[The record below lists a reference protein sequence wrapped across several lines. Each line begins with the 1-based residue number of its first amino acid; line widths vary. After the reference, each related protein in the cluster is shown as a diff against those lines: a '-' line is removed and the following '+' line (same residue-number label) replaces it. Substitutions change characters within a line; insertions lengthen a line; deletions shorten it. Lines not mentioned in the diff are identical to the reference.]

1 MGSATGKNPYKTLG
15 ASSFRLLEVWRTD
28 NGDIAGHLETFSL
41 SSPDYLSFA
50 TVSYAWGEVTRNKT
64 IDLDGEPFA
73 VLDSTYPLLEA
84 ICDNAN
90 LKSYARFWI
99 DSICINSDDE
109 EERASQVQ
117 LMGQLYE
124 SSYITIVWLGPGDI
138 ESDQG
143 MEFFLTLCRR
153 RDELVEVWEKRQSRE
168 MPSDLNIAEKWRVLR
183 DLLQRPWWRR
193 VWTIQEFIL
202 PRRLVFFCG
211 NKHMSHSQF
220 PKAMYAISCCN
231 PDESLMGSNTRNAA
245 WNRRRLRQWSE
256 RQRRS
261 KQQSPIEMSLIALVA
276 YTSDCFVTNPKDR
289 IYALLGLANK
299 EDRSVV
305 GQPNYRSDVSAET
318 IYTNVV
324 KSFIKTYNSL
334 DIICF
339 ATLFNSSNQLPVQNK
354 VVVAAPSWVPNW
366 NIRVQV
372 FVTPLMV
379 SQSGISYIGNFRP
392 IVGRS
397 DTEDP
402 VLYTAAGNTLP
413 ECSISEDF
421 RMTCKG
427 IILDCIDG
435 LGTTSAT
442 PKGGEPDEHD
452 SKLVPSRSDRNRDV
466 DRSTSNYDF
475 AQRREQSSRLLDK
488 LIRSM
493 VLDRQDRYLSIR
505 TPLDR
510 FRVEF
515 AHLMASRD
523 RNRNTS
529 AYKRFYTW
537 INDNEG
543 LEIWGFKLK
552 ELFRSASLAT
562 VPLNFDLS
570 EQREDGF
577 PSRLKDTTGPREM
590 RKRLMVTE
598 QGFVGMAPSQ
608 AKRGDV
614 VCVLY
619 GCRVPV
625 LLRSCGDN
633 YKFVGECYVDGFMN
647 GEIFDRG
654 LESQDLVLV

>member
-1 MGSATGKNPYKTLG
+1 
-15 ASSFRLLEVWRTD
+15 
-28 NGDIAGHLETFSL
+28 
-41 SSPDYLSFA
+41 
-50 TVSYAWGEVTRNKT
+50 
-64 IDLDGEPFA
+64 
-73 VLDSTYPLLEA
+73 
-84 ICDNAN
+84 
-90 LKSYARFWI
+90 
-99 DSICINSDDE
+99 
-109 EERASQVQ
+109 
-117 LMGQLYE
+117 
-124 SSYITIVWLGPGDI
+124 
-138 ESDQG
+138 
-143 MEFFLTLCRR
+143 
-153 RDELVEVWEKRQSRE
+153 
-168 MPSDLNIAEKWRVLR
+168 
-183 DLLQRPWWRR
+183 
-193 VWTIQEFIL
+193 
-202 PRRLVFFCG
+202 
-211 NKHMSHSQF
+211 
-220 PKAMYAISCCN
+220 
-231 PDESLMGSNTRNAA
+231 
-245 WNRRRLRQWSE
+245 
-256 RQRRS
+256 
-261 KQQSPIEMSLIALVA
+261 MSLIALVA

-289 IYALLGLANK
+289 IYAFLGLANK

-339 ATLFNSSNQLPVQNK
+339 ATLFTSSNQLAVQNK

-372 FVTPLMV
+372 FVTPLLV

-392 IVGRS
+392 IVDRS

-402 VLYTAAGNTLP
+402 ALYAAAGNTLP
-413 ECSISEDF
+413 ECSFSEDF

-435 LGTTSAT
+435 LGSTSVT
-442 PKGGEPDEHD
+442 PKGGDAE
-452 SKLVPSRSDRNRDV
+452 LVPSRSDRNREI

-493 VLDRQDRYLSIR
+493 VLDREDRYLSIR

-529 AYKRFYTW
+529 AYQPFYTW

-552 ELFRSASLAT
+552 ELFRSASLAP
-562 VPLNFDLS
+562 VPPNFELP

-577 PSRLKDTTGPREM
+577 PSRLNDTTGPREM

-625 LLRSCGDN
+625 LLRCCGDN
-633 YKFVGECYVDGFMN
+633 YKFVGECYVDGFMD

-654 LESQDLVLV
+654 LKSEDLILI

>member
-231 PDESLMGSNTRNAA
+231 PDESLIGSNTRNAA